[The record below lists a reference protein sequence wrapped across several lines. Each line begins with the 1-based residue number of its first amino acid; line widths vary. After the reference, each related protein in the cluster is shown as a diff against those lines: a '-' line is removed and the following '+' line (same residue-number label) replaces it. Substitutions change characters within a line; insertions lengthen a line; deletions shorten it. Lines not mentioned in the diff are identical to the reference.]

1 MKFILDNEYTVFEI
15 TSNQIGFDENYPF
28 NEIFYLIINVAV
40 GGNFVG
46 NYVNNNDLCYAA
58 NAANCPDNK
67 RLLIDWVKYETL

>member
-1 MKFILDNEYTVFEI
+1 MKFILDSEYTVFEI